1 MTISIGYIL
10 GHLCEFLLFIYFA
23 NTSFYPRKSYIIS
36 SLISLFGYIALFG
49 IGLIGSAPISIMAF
63 FIVNVLLLIYCY
75 NIGFCNAVFYSL
87 MLDMFSCVGEYVCM
101 YILNMK
107 YTNIWE
113 KLIFTQYQAIITVMG
128 GKLIY
133 FAGILFLKFF
143 MDKKM
148 IYESKTPLIL
158 AFVPIL
164 TIACMTALMSLDMNN
179 LIFLLFFVALSA
191 MNFIAFYV
199 NFNLSRKNFEIRS
212 LQEELSEYQLLAEK
226 YEGTKI
232 MRHDFHKQLD
242 VLKNLIT
249 EDNVQAKEYMRQIQ
263 FSQRELDYTQ
273 YTDNKILNILFAQKV
288 KECHKRGIEI
298 HIHSK
303 APSMS
308 FISDIDTVAI
318 FSNMLDNAM
327 EATAQS
333 EKKEIYVELYTVNNT
348 YSVVKIENYADKEP
362 VILDGELRTQKKNS
376 DVHGIGIKS
385 INNALKKYK
394 SELTW
399 SYDKERKF
407 FKSAVSIHIPN
418 QKNSVQT

>member
-1 MTISIGYIL
+1 MTISIGYTL
-10 GHLCEFLLFIYFA
+10 GHLLEFLLFIYFS
-23 NTSFYPRKSYIIS
+23 NTSFFPRKNYIQS
-36 SLISLFGYIALFG
+36 NLISLCGYIALFG
-49 IGLIGSAPISIMAF
+49 IGLIGKPPISIMSF
-63 FIVNVLLLIYCY
+63 FIINVFLLIYCY
-75 NIGFCNAVFYSL
+75 NLGFCNAIFYSL
-87 MLDMFSCVGEYVCM
+87 MLDMFSCIGEYVCM

-107 YTNIWE
+107 YSNIWE
-113 KLIFTQYQAIITVMG
+113 KLIFTQYQTAVTVIG

-133 FAGILFLKFF
+133 LAGIIFLKSF
-143 MDKKM
+143 MNKKM
-148 IYESKTPLIL
+148 VYESKTPLIL

-164 TIACMTALMSLDMNN
+164 TIACMTVLMSLDMNN

-199 NFNLSRKNFEIRS
+199 NFNLSRKNFEIRI
-212 LQEELSEYQLLAEK
+212 LQEKLSEYQLLSEK
-226 YEGTKI
+226 YENTKI

-249 EDNVQAKEYMRQIQ
+249 EDNAQAKEYMQQIQ

-288 KECHKRGIEI
+288 KECHARGIEI

-303 APSMS
+303 APTLS

-327 EATAQS
+327 EAVEQS
-333 EKKEIYVELYTVNNT
+333 KKKEIYVDLYTVNKR
-348 YSVVKIENYADKEP
+348 YSAVKIENYADKEP
-362 VILDGELRTQKKNS
+362 VILDGELRTQKKNN

-385 INNALKKYK
+385 INNALKKYS

-399 SYDKERKF
+399 NYDKERKF
-407 FKSAVSIHIPN
+407 FKAVVVIHIPN
-418 QKNSVQT
+418 QKNSI